1 MVYLSYMAPANKQ
14 RLIFGSRAFRIVDR
28 FLITEMHQWGIPVL
42 RVALGIVFLWFGG
55 LKVLGVTPVA
65 DLIAQTY
72 LFFPT
77 MPFIIALGWWEI
89 LIGIGLLSHHF
100 LRIALMLLWLQMAG
114 TFAAVAFAPAIF
126 FVQGN
131 PFLLTMEGEF
141 IVKNIVLISAG
152 LVIGGY
158 EITRKK

>member
-1 MVYLSYMAPANKQ
+1 MLNA
-14 RLIFGSRAFRIVDR
+14 LDR

-55 LKVLGVTPVA
+55 LKVFGVTPVV
-65 DLIAQTY
+65 DLIAETY
-72 LFFPT
+72 SFFPT
-77 MPFIIALGWWEI
+77 TAFLFVLGWWEV
-89 LIGIGLLSHHF
+89 LIGISLLSHHF

-114 TFAAVAFAPAIF
+114 TFAAVVLAPAIF